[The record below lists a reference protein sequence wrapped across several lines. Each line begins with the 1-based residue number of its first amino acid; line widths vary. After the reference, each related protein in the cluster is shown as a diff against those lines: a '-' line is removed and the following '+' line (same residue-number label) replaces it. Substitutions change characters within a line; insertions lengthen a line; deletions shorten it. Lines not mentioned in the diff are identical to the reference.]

1 MYNLRVFVE
10 ADLRLFVP
18 EDWKKMD
25 EFFSRVF
32 EFDESDLDSTIKPK
46 RVLEDLERGFDEIG
60 NVMPDT
66 KKQEVTDL
74 ATDLF
79 FMTIKF
85 FEKVIQFDAE
95 ANEES
100 RSKYAERVDA
110 LCGWL
115 ASLLVK
121 VVRYESPELYTGRVS
136 DDDMVCFFW
145 THVSRLYETEL
156 SYLDLNSDK
165 KRSIMMALSFL
176 NGFLPSLLRRPRF
189 RGERKKT
196 KNARSEIVTI
206 TLL

>member
-25 EFFSRVF
+25 DFF
-32 EFDESDLDSTIKPK
+32 LACLNSTNRIWTPIKPK

-100 RSKYAERVDA
+100 RSKYAERADA

-121 VVRYESPELYTGRVS
+121 VVRYESPELHTGCVS
-136 DDDMVCFFW
+136 DDDMVCFSGR
-145 THVSRLYETEL
+145 TSPDCTR
-156 SYLDLNSDK
+156 LNSLTSISTRIK
-165 KRSIMMALSFL
+165 NGRS
-176 NGFLPSLLRRPRF
+176 
-189 RGERKKT
+189 
-196 KNARSEIVTI
+196 
-206 TLL
+206 